1 MKLLVKERR
10 INSRLLFL
18 YYGGDIESVKDSKY
32 SFNEGILLREDL
44 GAGVVFGGKV
54 ISSLSQ

>member
-10 INSRLLFL
+10 TNSRLLFL
-18 YYGGDIESVKDSKY
+18 YYGGNIESVEDDKY
-32 SFNEGILLREDL
+32 SFNEGILLREGL